1 VSKKG
6 PILKKLAEFISQK
19 LIKEKSKLEKKILCV
34 FRARAAM
41 AEAPGITHTAHDA

>member
-19 LIKEKSKLEKKILCV
+19 LIKEKSKLEEKNPV
-34 FRARAAM
+34 RVSTARSD
-41 AEAPGITHTAHDA
+41 GGGTWDHAHGA